1 MAKSKLNDYN
11 FVTME
16 GWMRTRLSLR
26 GNELLVYAVIFQYS
40 HGKGGKFMG
49 GLAYL
54 AEWCGCHIDT
64 ARSCVHSLEEKGLIV
79 AERGDINGI
88 PYCNYIANEESLNF
102 SGIPPKNAEDTPEIF
117 NDDPRNF
124 QGKTINKTTSINT
137 SSNNIDFDFRT
148 ELLRVGVTAEVADAW
163 IDIRRKKKCSFSRIA
178 FKELCTELGK
188 VEGMTN
194 DECIRKAVARNWA
207 GFEASWLQPKTQP
220 RVNAQPRRQES
231 VYEHNARVWAEM
243 FGPKPD
249 EQ

>member
-1 MAKSKLNDYN
+1 M
-11 FVTME
+11 
-16 GWMRTRLSLR
+16 GWYLTITEDMRTAGLA
-26 GNELLVYAVIFQYS
+26 GNALLVFALVHGYS
-40 HGKGGKFMG
+40 QQQQGCYYGS
-49 GLAYL
+49 LAHT
-54 AEWCGCHIDT
+54 AEVVGCTGET
-64 ARSCVHSLEEKGLIV
+64 ARTTLRKLTEDGFI
-79 AERGDINGI
+79 ERFEFIDNGI
-88 PYCNYIANEESLNF
+88 RRVAYRTTQKIWDTQKICADH
-102 SGIPPKNAEDTPEIF
+102 PKNLGDTPQKIWD
-117 NDDPRNF
+117 NN
-124 QGKTINKTTSINT
+124 NSINNT
-137 SSNNIDFDFRT
+137 DKKSNNIDFDFRT
-148 ELLRVGVTAEVADAW
+148 ELLRIGVTAEVADAW